1 MKRVKVILP
10 HAGIVL
16 SLMFMV
22 FLVLDDYNPM
32 MNFLTNSI
40 STVLLGVFCLISF
53 VNSILVISTARRSK
67 ELKQDSIVPKTDP
80 PSLRARREG
89 VPDKGECSL

>member
-40 STVLLGVFCLISF
+40 STVNLGVFCVITF
-53 VNSILVISTARRSK
+53 ANSILGTSRTTR
-67 ELKQDSIVPKTDP
+67 
-80 PSLRARREG
+80 
-89 VPDKGECSL
+89 

>member
-1 MKRVKVILP
+1 MKRMKVILP

-40 STVLLGVFCLISF
+40 STVLLGIFCLISF
-53 VNSILVISTARRSK
+53 ANSILVISRSRRSK
-67 ELKQDSIVPKTDP
+67 ESAQGKTDP
-80 PSLRARREG
+80 PNLSARTEG
-89 VPDKGECSL
+89 VPGKGECSL

>member
-1 MKRVKVILP
+1 MKRMKVILP

-40 STVLLGVFCLISF
+40 SIVLLGVFCLISF
-53 VNSILVISTARRSK
+53 VNSILVISTARRRSK
-67 ELKQDSIVPKTDP
+67 ESMQGKTNP
-80 PSLRARREG
+80 PNLSVRTEG
-89 VPDKGECSL
+89 VPGKGECSL

>member
-10 HAGIVL
+10 HACIVL

-32 MNFLTNSI
+32 MNFLTNSL
-40 STVLLGVFCLISF
+40 SSVLLGVFCLISF
-53 VNSILVISTARRSK
+53 VNSILVISTTRKSK
-67 ELKQDSIVPKTDP
+67 ESTKGKTNP
-80 PSLRARREG
+80 PNLSVRIEG
-89 VPDKGECSL
+89 VPGKGECSL

>member
-1 MKRVKVILP
+1 MKRMKVILP

-32 MNFLTNSI
+32 MNFLTNSLSI
-40 STVLLGVFCLISF
+40 VLLGVFCLISF
-53 VNSILVISTARRSK
+53 VNSIFVISMTRRSK
-67 ELKQDSIVPKTDP
+67 EWKQGSIVSNTD
-80 PSLRARREG
+80 SKL
-89 VPDKGECSL
+89 

>member
-16 SLMFMV
+16 SMMFMV

-32 MNFLTNSI
+32 MNFLTNSLSI
-40 STVLLGVFCLISF
+40 VLLGVFCLISF
-53 VNSILVISTARRSK
+53 VNSILMISTARRSK
-67 ELKQDSIVPKTDP
+67 ESMQGKTEP
-80 PSLRARREG
+80 PNLSVRIEG
-89 VPDKGECSL
+89 VTGKRECSL

>member
-1 MKRVKVILP
+1 MKHLKAILP
-10 HAGIVL
+10 HVCIVL

-40 STVLLGVFCLISF
+40 SVVLLGVFCLTSF
-53 VNSILVISTARRSK
+53 VNGILVVSTTRRSK
-67 ELKQDSIVPKTDP
+67 TETKLDRTQI
-80 PSLRARREG
+80 
-89 VPDKGECSL
+89 

>member
-1 MKRVKVILP
+1 MKRMKVILP

-32 MNFLTNSI
+32 MNFLTN
-40 STVLLGVFCLISF
+40 T
-53 VNSILVISTARRSK
+53 TYK
-67 ELKQDSIVPKTDP
+67 H
-80 PSLRARREG
+80 
-89 VPDKGECSL
+89 